1 MAHVMADQWQES
13 DGKSGVVL
21 IAGAG
26 HARTDRGVPLHLAR
40 MAPDAKILSLAFVEA
55 DDESTEADVA
65 ALPFDVV
72 WFTARVENVDHCA
85 ALKRSLRK
93 DQRR

>member
-1 MAHVMADQWQES
+1 
-13 DGKSGVVL
+13 
-21 IAGAG
+21 
-26 HARTDRGVPLHLAR
+26 

-55 DDESTEADVA
+55 DDESTEADLT

-72 WFTARVENVDHCA
+72 WFTARVEDVDHCA
-85 ALKRSLRK
+85 ALKRSARPK